1 MRRSVSV
8 LLASLLVSL
17 FLASGALAHEGHG
30 DEAANTVMATTGM
43 AQGTAEDDVGMLA
56 PSGGP
61 DLLLPA
67 AALLLGAGVLSYAV
81 LRRTTP

>member
-1 MRRSVSV
+1 MVQ
-8 LLASLLVSL
+8 
-17 FLASGALAHEGHG
+17 E
-30 DEAANTVMATTGM
+30 TT
-43 AQGTAEDDVGMLA
+43 DDAGVLA

>member
-8 LLASLLVSL
+8 LLASLFVSL
-17 FLASGALAHEGHG
+17 FLASGAWAHEGHG
-30 DEAANTVMATTGM
+30 HEASATSMATTSM
-43 AQGTAEDDVGMLA
+43 AQETTDDAGMLA

>member
-1 MRRSVSV
+1 MRKSVSV
-8 LLASLLVSL
+8 LLASLLFSL

-30 DEAANTVMATTGM
+30 QEAATTSMTTTGM
-43 AQGTAEDDVGMLA
+43 AQETTDDVGMLA

-81 LRRTTP
+81 LRRTTT

>member
-1 MRRSVSV
+1 MKRSASV

-17 FLASGALAHEGHG
+17 IFASGALAHEGHG
-30 DEAANTVMATTGM
+30 QEASATVMATTGM
-43 AQGTAEDDVGMLA
+43 AQETADDAGTLV

-61 DLLLPA
+61 GLLLPA